1 MTFILQASDKTITHR
16 RACQQHVASLS
27 TRSKT
32 ALPWK
37 KKSVGK
43 HSLLCHKSRSLN
55 SISYVSFSSVASA
68 LISSLNCAVGKKK
81 IGQLQTFQQS
91 AAALSLMMACTSMN
105 IDWPGARR
113 GSGASISPFMISD
126 EPPCDPHFINMLS
139 RKGGSWHR
147 THRQQP
153 FNVSNWQSFD
163 FGLMSKVGAIAAR
176 HHWSSRPAPFCHNR
190 KGFSTTK
197 RHCLSKLSKHK
208 ILEPV

>member
-32 ALPWK
+32 GLPWK
-37 KKSVGK
+37 KKISRK
-43 HSLLCHKSRSLN
+43 TFTSLSQKQITQLNFIRLVFVSRLCSNFFVKL
-55 SISYVSFSSVASA
+55 
-68 LISSLNCAVGKKK
+68 CGWKKK

-113 GSGASISPFMISD
+113 GSGAPISD

-147 THRQQP
+147 THQQQP

-176 HHWSSRPAPFCHNR
+176 HHWSSRPPPFCHNR